1 MGLYLNRYGES
12 AKFFHRNVERVYC
25 IDDEWFFT
33 IRRGYD
39 QGPYET
45 EARARQALASFIQ
58 EQLHFESRLMGMKTN
73 SL

>member
-1 MGLYLNRYGES
+1 MSLYLNRYGEA
-12 AKFFHRNVERVYC
+12 AKFFHRNAERVYC
-25 IDDEWFFT
+25 IEDEWYFT

-45 EARARQALASFIQ
+45 EDEARQALARFVQ
-58 EQLHFESRLMGMKTN
+58 EQINFESRLLSVKTN

>member
-12 AKFFHRNVERVYC
+12 AKFFHRNAERVYC
-25 IDDEWFFT
+25 IDDVWYFT

-39 QGPYET
+39 QGPYES
-45 EARARQALASFIQ
+45 ESQARQALAGFVQ
-58 EQLHFESRLMGMKTN
+58 EQIHFESRLMGMKTN